1 MSDARSAMRYRRFG
15 RTGLRMPVLTCGGM
29 RYQFFRRDLP
39 HWLVPR
45 RRQAHLDAIVTR
57 ALETGINHFET
68 ARDYGT
74 SEVQLGK
81 SLRRFERERFMVQTK
96 VFPGPD
102 SAAFARTLE
111 RSLAN
116 LGLAHVDLLA
126 IHGINTPELM
136 HDTLRAGG
144 CWEVARRFQ
153 QQGRIGHIGFSTH
166 APTPMI
172 CELIESDRFDFVNLH
187 WYYINQSNWP
197 AVELAG
203 RRDLGVFIISPS
215 DKGGRLY
222 RPPEKL
228 RRLCAP
234 LSPMLFND
242 LFCLSHPQVH
252 TLSIG
257 AARAGD
263 FDEHLRVLP
272 LLDGARAMLPDIVAR
287 LEAAAEQALGRDWLA
302 TWHEG
307 LPPPEQTPGRI
318 NIPVILWL
326 RNLLLAYDMEDYAK
340 MRYNLLG
347 RGGHWFPGNG
357 AGDVGNQDLGPCLA
371 RSPHAGL
378 IPELL
383 ADAHRRLAGQPRRRL
398 SKGWFVRGDA

>member
-1 MSDARSAMRYRRFG
+1 
-15 RTGLRMPVLTCGGM
+15 MPVLSCGGM
-29 RYQFFRRDLP
+29 RYQFFRRDIP
-39 HWLVPR
+39 TWLVPR
-45 RRQAHLDAIVTR
+45 RRQAHVDEIVAR
-57 ALETGINHFET
+57 ALASGINHFET

-74 SEVQLGK
+74 SELQLGR
-81 SLRRFERERFMVQTK
+81 SLRGFERDRIIVQTK

-102 SAAFARTLE
+102 STKFEHTLE

-116 LGLAHVDLLA
+116 LGLDYVDLLA

-136 HDTLRAGG
+136 HDTLRTGG
-144 CWEVARRFQ
+144 CWDIARRFQ
-153 QQGRIGHIGFSTH
+153 RQGRIGYIGFSTH

-172 CELIESDRFDFVNLH
+172 GELIDSDRFDFVNLH
-187 WYYINQSNWP
+187 WYYINQSNWS
-197 AVELAG
+197 AIDLAAK
-203 RRDLGVFIISPS
+203 RDLGVFIISPS

-222 RPPEKL
+222 KPPDKL

-242 LFCLSHPQVH
+242 LFCLSHTQVH

-272 LLDGARAMLPDIVAR
+272 LLDKAQSILPDIVAR
-287 LEAAAEQALGRDWLA
+287 LQAAAEQALGRDWLD
-302 TWHEG
+302 TWNEG
-307 LPPPEQTPGRI
+307 LPSAEQTPGQI

-326 RNLLLAYDMEDYAK
+326 RNLLLAYDMKDYAK

-357 AGDVGNQDLGPCLA
+357 AGDVEKYDLGPCLA
-371 RSPHAGL
+371 QSPHASS

-383 ADAHRRLAGQPRRRL
+383 ADTHRRLVGRPRRRL
-398 SKGWFVRGDA
+398 SQGWFVRGDE

>member
-1 MSDARSAMRYRRFG
+1 MSDPLPPMQYRRFG
-15 RTGLRMPVLTCGGM
+15 RTGLQMPVLTCGGM
-29 RYQFFRRDLP
+29 RYQFFRRDIP
-39 HWLVPR
+39 AWLVPR
-45 RRQAHLDAIVTR
+45 RGQAHVDAIVAR
-57 ALETGINHFET
+57 ALDAGINHFET

-74 SEVQLGK
+74 SELQLGN
-81 SLRRFERERFMVQTK
+81 SLRRIERDRFIVQTK
-96 VFPGPD
+96 VFPEPD
-102 SAAFARTLE
+102 SAAFERNLE

-116 LGLAHVDLLA
+116 LGLDHVDLLA

-136 HDTLRAGG
+136 QYALRVGG

-153 QQGRIGHIGFSTH
+153 QQGRIGSIGFSTH
-166 APTPMI
+166 APTTMI
-172 CELIESDRFDFVNLH
+172 CELIDSDRFDFVNLH

-197 AVELAG
+197 AIELAA

-222 RPPEKL
+222 QPPEKL

-242 LFCLSHPQVH
+242 LFCLSHAQVH

-257 AARAGD
+257 AARASD

-272 LLDGARAMLPDIVAR
+272 LLREAGAILPDILAR
-287 LEAAAEQALGRDWLA
+287 LDAAAVQALGRDWLA
-302 TWHEG
+302 SWSEG
-307 LPPPEQTPGRI
+307 LPSPEQTPGRI

-357 AGDVGNQDLGPCLA
+357 AGDVANCDLGPCLA
-371 RSPHAGL
+371 RSPHAAI

-383 ADAHRRLAGQPRRRL
+383 ADTHRRLVGRPRRRL
-398 SKGWFVRGDA
+398 SKSWFVRRGA